1 MVTKERQADFFE
13 SNQNIPY
20 MNQVIKVKE
29 EYRDKLPAIT
39 HIDGT
44 ARVQTVRRDN
54 PIHSLL
60 REFEQITS
68 YPILLNT
75 SFNIKDKTMVLTPQ
89 DAYENI

>member
-1 MVTKERQADFFE
+1 
-13 SNQNIPY
+13 
-20 MNQVIKVKE
+20 MNQVVKVKE

-39 HIDGT
+39 HIDGS
-44 ARVQTVRRDN
+44 ARVQTVSRDN

-60 REFEQITS
+60 REFEKVTS

-89 DAYENI
+89 DAMKTFEDVDIDILILQNFIIYK